1 MEILHASGRG
11 KAWFGKDVPLT
22 ARTMRA
28 MCLALGVVLSS
39 TAAAADPIR
48 PINSGSVFSGGD
60 DTGFNMF
67 APSFEVMA
75 SRVLDPIANC
85 APCAP
90 GSTFNVST
98 TLAVT
103 DWLGRATVDGQ
114 TYESVYLRGLFNFNG
129 SSVIVPDMPPGQSG
143 RDNEG
148 LSREF
153 TNFTFT
159 GTLAGFAAP
168 GSGGAP
174 LFSTQLS
181 GAGLT
186 AVAFSNF
193 PSESGIRVAQL
204 DYHFQSVSATPEP
217 GSLLLLG
224 TGAAWM
230 AARRRTR
237 QRRLISYRSSR

>member
-1 MEILHASGRG
+1 MEILRASGRG
-11 KAWFGKDVPLT
+11 SASFGKDVPII
-22 ARTMRA
+22 ARTIRA
-28 MCLALGVVLSS
+28 TCLALAVVLSS

-48 PINSGSVFSGGD
+48 TITSGSVFTGGD

-67 APSFEVMA
+67 GPGFEFMA
-75 SRVLDPIANC
+75 SRVLDPIVNC

-90 GSTFNVST
+90 GSTFDVST

-114 TYESVYLRGLFNFNG
+114 TYESVYLRGLFSFDG
-129 SSVIVPDMPPGQSG
+129 DSVIVPNMAPGQSG
-143 RDNEG
+143 PDNEG

-153 TNFTFT
+153 TNFRFT
-159 GTLAGFAAP
+159 GTLAGFLAA

-181 GAGLT
+181 GAGRT

-193 PSESGIRVAQL
+193 PPESGIRVAQL
-204 DYHFQSVSATPEP
+204 DYHFQNVAATPEP
-217 GSLLLLG
+217 GSLLLFG
-224 TGAAWM
+224 TGAAWI
-230 AARRRTR
+230 ATRWRTR
-237 QRRLISYRSSR
+237 QRR